1 MNNNIAPHR
10 LRRYRAVPDEL
21 LPENLF
27 GNDEQE
33 EFFNDNNN
41 GTFIL
46 PLDLLN
52 SKTPKEKKPQSG
64 AGLVNPDNSHNPALL
79 SSNQGA
85 VVGYIGSSNKVD
97 AAMGKGVHYKTMK
110 GGKRKPKKKS
120 GKKKHGKTAKRKH
133 GKTAKRKHG
142 KKKNGKK

>member
-1 MNNNIAPHR
+1 MNNNIAPPR
-10 LRRYRAVPDEL
+10 LRRRNAYNQPTD
-21 LPENLF
+21 NI
-27 GNDEQE
+27 GNPI
-33 EFFNDNNN
+33 N
-41 GTFIL
+41 G
-46 PLDLLN
+46 
-52 SKTPKEKKPQSG
+52 G
-64 AGLVNPDNSHNPALL
+64 GLVNPDNSHNPALL

-110 GGKRKPKKKS
+110 GGKRKPKKKT

-142 KKKNGKK
+142 KTSKRKHGKKKNGKK